1 MQIAF
6 NVNKK
11 TRSMPE
17 SLPISPAGQVDV
29 DVEN

>member
-1 MQIAF
+1 MQTAF